1 MTATLQLIGE
11 RGLNGFTLRDVAE
24 RVHMSVGST
33 TYHFTDRDQLLR
45 ATLQQFSSSVV
56 ERCETLIERWDS
68 EQSTPEQLLES
79 MLGELTN
86 LFADASASLAQ
97 LELYV
102 AASRHPHL
110 ATAAADC
117 IAAYCNLIE
126 HALSAAGVDPPS
138 ASARAPRIVC
148 YLDGLTLQSAATG
161 TPMTLPA
168 HAETTL
174 WILATTD
181 P

>member
-56 ERCETLIERWDS
+56 ERCEALIAQWDS

-86 LFADASASLAQ
+86 LFADTGASLAPVS
-97 LELYV
+97 YT
-102 AASRHPHL
+102 H
-110 ATAAADC
+110 
-117 IAAYCNLIE
+117 
-126 HALSAAGVDPPS
+126 
-138 ASARAPRIVC
+138 
-148 YLDGLTLQSAATG
+148 LTLPTIY
-161 TPMTLPA
+161 PV
-168 HAETTL
+168 
-174 WILATTD
+174 
-181 P
+181 